1 MPRAT
6 EPEPAAGW
14 APTRALGRA
23 VLLAGLLLVAG
34 VLLGRVDLIVLA
46 APFALGTAY
55 ALRRR
60 PTALPQVWITSG
72 DDGPLVEGG
81 EVTAA
86 VSVGNPDVVDYDLV
100 VLRSRVSPW
109 LRVDRAGF
117 AQDESVDDGPTVTAT
132 PTATPTPTVTATPT
146 ATATPASGTGR
157 SIADRPF
164 VTSVPTGAA
173 VDLELAGRALRWGR
187 HPVGPAGARVA
198 TAGGLL
204 VSRAVISE
212 PVRVRVYPRTEPF
225 EAVEAMPRAAGLV
238 GAHHSRRPGEGGELA
253 GVRIFGPGDRLRRI
267 DWRVS
272 LRARQLHVAA
282 TLSDRDAEVVVLL
295 DVLAEAGRSGGVSGA
310 ASVLDTTVRAT
321 AAIAEHYLHRGDR
334 VSLLEYGP
342 AARRLRPAAG
352 RRQYLT
358 VLEWLLDVRV
368 QSSSHEPYDQV
379 FGPQLLSS
387 DALVVVL
394 TPLLDERSAQMLAR
408 LARAGRF
415 VVAVDTLPTELAP
428 PRDQTWAEVAYRL
441 WRLDREVM
449 IGQLREHGV
458 PVVRWAGAGSLD
470 QVLRDVARLAT
481 APRVGGR

>member
-1 MPRAT
+1 MTGPTVPLQRSA

-14 APTRALGRA
+14 APTWALGRA

-60 PTALPQVWITSG
+60 PSALPQVWITPAN
-72 DDGPLVEGG
+72 DGPLVEGG

-86 VSVGNPDVVDYDLV
+86 VSVGNPDTVDYDLV

-109 LRVDRAGF
+109 LRIERAGF
-117 AQDESVDDGPTVTAT
+117 GRGGSDGDEPA
-132 PTATPTPTVTATPT
+132 AA
-146 ATATPASGTGR
+146 ATAADTAVPAVGPVRAGR
-157 SIADRPF
+157 SVVDRPF
-164 VTSVPTGAA
+164 VTSLPTAEA

-187 HPVGPAGARVA
+187 HPLGPAGVRVA

-204 VSRAVISE
+204 VSRAVITE
-212 PVRVRVYPRTEPF
+212 PVGVRVYPRTEPF

-253 GVRIFGPGDRLRRI
+253 GVRIFAPGDRLRRI

-295 DVLAEAGRSGGVSGA
+295 DVLAEAGRSGGVGGA

-342 AARRLRPAAG
+342 GARRLRPAAG

-358 VLEWLLDVRV
+358 VLEWLLDVRAD
-368 QSSSHEPYDQV
+368 SAPHEPYDQV

-408 LARAGRF
+408 LTRAGRF
-415 VVAVDTLPTELAP
+415 VVAVDTLPTDLAP
-428 PRDQTWAEVAYRL
+428 PKDRGWAEVAYRL
-441 WRLDREVM
+441 WRLDREIM

>member
-1 MPRAT
+1 MTGPTAPRST
-6 EPEPAAGW
+6 EPDSTAGW
-14 APTRALGRA
+14 APTPALARA

-34 VLLGRVDLIVLA
+34 VLLGRIDLIVLA

-60 PTALPQVWITSG
+60 PTALPQVWITPG
-72 DDGPLVEGG
+72 DDVPLVEGG
-81 EVTAA
+81 EVAA
-86 VSVGNPDVVDYDLV
+86 TVSVGNPDTVDYDLMV
-100 VLRSRVSPW
+100 VRSRVSPW
-109 LRVDRAGF
+109 LRITRAGF
-117 AQDESVDDGPTVTAT
+117 AGPV
-132 PTATPTPTVTATPT
+132 
-146 ATATPASGTGR
+146 PADAAKSGGEPAGGEPAGGAGR
-157 SIADRPF
+157 SAVDRPF
-164 VTSVPTGAA
+164 VTSVPVAA
-173 VDLELAGRALRWGR
+173 VVDLELAGRALRWGR

-198 TAGGLL
+198 AAGGLL
-204 VSRAVISE
+204 VSRAVLTE
-212 PVRVRVYPRTEPF
+212 PAEVRVYPRTEPF
-225 EAVEAMPRAAGLV
+225 DAVEAMPRAAGLV

-253 GVRIFGPGDRLRRI
+253 GVRIFAPGDRLRRI

-295 DVLAEAGRSGGVSGA
+295 DVLAEAGRSGGVGGA

-342 AARRLRPAAG
+342 GARRLRPAAG

-358 VLEWLLDVRV
+358 VLEWLLDVRAEAA
-368 QSSSHEPYDQV
+368 QHEPYDQV
-379 FGPQLLSS
+379 FGPQMLSS

-408 LARAGRF
+408 LARSGRF
-415 VVAVDTLPTELAP
+415 VVAVDTLPADLTP
-428 PRDQTWAEVAYRL
+428 PKDRGWAEVAYRL
-441 WRLDREVM
+441 WRLDRDTM

-481 APRVGGR
+481 APRVGSR

>member
-1 MPRAT
+1 MARASV
-6 EPEPAAGW
+6 PDRQPAATGW

-23 VLLAGLLLVAG
+23 VLLTGLLLVAG
-34 VLLGRVDLIVLA
+34 VVLGRIDLIVLA

-60 PTALPQVWITSG
+60 PAALPQVWVET
-72 DDGPLVEGG
+72 DDGHLVEGSDLA
-81 EVTAA
+81 AA
-86 VSVGNPDVVDYDLV
+86 VTVGNPDPVDYEIAV
-100 VLRSRVSPW
+100 IRGRVSPW
-109 LRVDRAGF
+109 LRIDRAGF
-117 AQDESVDDGPTVTAT
+117 A
-132 PTATPTPTVTATPT
+132 
-146 ATATPASGTGR
+146 SGARVEGR
-157 SIADRPF
+157 AVLDRPF
-164 VTSVPTGAA
+164 VTSVPTSAA
-173 VDLELAGRALRWGR
+173 VDLELAGTALRWGR
-187 HPVGPAGARVA
+187 HPIGPAGARVA

-204 VSRAVISE
+204 ISRAVVTES
-212 PVRVRVYPRTEPF
+212 VQVKVYPKTEPF

-253 GVRIFGPGDRLRRI
+253 GVRIFAPGDRLRRI

-295 DVLAEAGRSGGVSGA
+295 DVLAEAGRSGGVDGA
-310 ASVLDTTVRAT
+310 ASVLDTTVRAS

-342 AARRLRPAAG
+342 AARRLRPATG

-358 VLEWLLDVRV
+358 VLEWLLDVHV
-368 QSSSHEPYDQV
+368 DVGGAPEPYDQV
-379 FGPQLLSS
+379 FGPQLLSA

-408 LARAGRF
+408 LARSGRF
-415 VVAVDTLPTELAP
+415 VVAVDTLPADLAP
-428 PRDQTWAEVAYRL
+428 PKDRGWAEVAYRL
-441 WRLDREVM
+441 WRLDRDTM
-449 IGQLREHGV
+449 IAQLREHGV